1 MPWKGKMLAH
11 FWRMLSLRELSRDS
25 HGDCEFYQLVWEVLL
40 GNQWTMREMIV
51 TEPFQQTS
59 LIFSQ
64 AHTLIEMPGFGW
76 ILCHPCGHTN
86 EKNLTQGDK
95 WGPQWEWERIS
106 LIYSHPRWK
115 KCEGDHFSE
124 SRRQKVSFAW
134 LGLQLG
140 LKETTQISYCTLI
153 QYTMH
158 SAGVYTWTAESTHNC
173 YSRWMGLSRS
183 SY

>member
-1 MPWKGKMLAH
+1 MILAIPTFGQMPWKGKMLAH

-106 LIYSHPRWK
+106 LIHSHPRWK
-115 KCEGDHFSE
+115 KMWRWPFLRKQETESLIRLARAPTRAEGDHTDII
-124 SRRQKVSFAW
+124 
-134 LGLQLG
+134 L
-140 LKETTQISYCTLI
+140 
-153 QYTMH
+153 H
-158 SAGVYTWTAESTHNC
+158 THPVHHA
-173 YSRWMGLSRS
+173 LSRS
-183 SY
+183 IYMDSWKHS